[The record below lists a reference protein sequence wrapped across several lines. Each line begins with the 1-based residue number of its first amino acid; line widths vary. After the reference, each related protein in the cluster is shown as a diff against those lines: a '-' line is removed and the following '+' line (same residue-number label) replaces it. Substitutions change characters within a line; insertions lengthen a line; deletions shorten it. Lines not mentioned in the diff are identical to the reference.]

1 MKQFLEWLD
10 CISELEL
17 SKIGDSEDPGG
28 PEGPKRSEGP
38 RGSGGSGGPGGPGG
52 PGGSRDLVRLRWIG
66 ISNHRRLK

>member
-17 SKIGDSEDPGG
+17 SKIGNSEDPGG
-28 PEGPKRSEGP
+28 PDGPKRSEGP
-38 RGSGGSGGPGGPGG
+38 RGSGGPGG

-66 ISNHRRLK
+66 ISNLRRLK